1 MGARL
6 ICGDGRSLLR
16 QLSRSMQRQA
26 ELFPAK
32 GFLDLL
38 LIAGGY
44 SQTLLA
50 RADEVIQ

>member
-1 MGARL
+1 M
-6 ICGDGRSLLR
+6 CEDGWSFLR

-26 ELFPAK
+26 ELLPAK
-32 GFLDLL
+32 RFLDLL